1 MGMIA
6 RISGTVVAIEARG
19 VIVDVGGVGYRVT
32 VGGAVLTRI
41 EVGQELTLR
50 TYHHIKEDGQELYG
64 FEEEREERYFKLL
77 LTVPSVG
84 ARTAR
89 NILDVTP
96 PDTLEQAVASE
107 DVAAL
112 TKVSGVGKRTAE
124 RILVELKDKLDA
136 PAAGMTT
143 GVVAVQQ
150 ETVEALVSLGW
161 SQAQA
166 RKIAAEL
173 PKEVETVEEAVKL
186 ALKAQGAR

>member
-1 MGMIA
+1 MIA
-6 RISGTVVAIEARG
+6 RISGTVVGIEGKAL
-19 VIVDVGGVGYRVT
+19 IIDVGGLGYRV
-32 VGGAVLTRI
+32 VAGGAVLTQ
-41 EVGQELTLR
+41 VQMGQEVTLR
-50 TYHHIKEDGQELYG
+50 TYHHIREDGQELYG

-89 NILDVTP
+89 NILDVAP
-96 PDTLEQAVASE
+96 PDTLEQAVAAE
-107 DVAAL
+107 DVGVL

-124 RILVELKDKLDA
+124 RILVELKEKLDT
-136 PAAGMTT
+136 PAAG
-143 GVVAVQQ
+143 GVASGAAVQQ

-166 RKIAAEL
+166 RKLAAEL
-173 PKEVETVEEAVKL
+173 PKEVSSVEEAVKL